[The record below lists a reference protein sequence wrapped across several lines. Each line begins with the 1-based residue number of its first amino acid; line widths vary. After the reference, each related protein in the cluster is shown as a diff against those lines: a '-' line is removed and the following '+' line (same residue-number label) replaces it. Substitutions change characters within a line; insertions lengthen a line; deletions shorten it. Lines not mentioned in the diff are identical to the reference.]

1 MLTLLTRYKR
11 RRSNHRGLNTGHY
24 AGQWEN
30 ISFIFFPPL
39 PKIYTA
45 NTAKY
50 SEIQRFAVPIFGS
63 QTKKMKGFS
72 RHIGHQKM
80 PSRVS
85 EFSLATTV
93 YARVQLPSFINLKPD
108 ESGITWWVKWSTL
121 YYTENGE
128 IKEYDLGNLDYEGDY
143 KRPEVEDEEV
153 EEYEEEVPEDIEEA
167 LEAWEEYQKNDEEKS
182 DDWIKAM
189 EHKIALYHEHLADV
203 ARGK

>member
-1 MLTLLTRYKR
+1 
-11 RRSNHRGLNTGHY
+11 
-24 AGQWEN
+24 
-30 ISFIFFPPL
+30 
-39 PKIYTA
+39 
-45 NTAKY
+45 
-50 SEIQRFAVPIFGS
+50 
-63 QTKKMKGFS
+63 
-72 RHIGHQKM
+72 M